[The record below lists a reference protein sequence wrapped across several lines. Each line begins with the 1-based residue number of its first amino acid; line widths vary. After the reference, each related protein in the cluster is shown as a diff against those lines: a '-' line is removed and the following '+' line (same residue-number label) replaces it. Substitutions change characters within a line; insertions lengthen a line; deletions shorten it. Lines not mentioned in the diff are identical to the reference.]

1 MMAQRDVVLMFHPSV
16 ELYGADRML
25 LQSINALTR
34 FDRVVVLPSD
44 GPLVAYAQ
52 ESGARV
58 IVQKN
63 MLVLRKAMLH
73 PQKLLL
79 LPFRALACLA
89 STAVIVFL
97 LRPKVCYVNTV
108 TLPFCLLA
116 ARLLRK
122 PTVCHL
128 HEADKKVGRLA
139 RKFLTAPLVLSTKI
153 VAASLAAREFAGQSA
168 GKKLTVVHN
177 CVPIPNACP
186 PLPAVQPNPLKV
198 LLVGR
203 WSPRKGTDLAVRA
216 MRDLRSAGVDVR
228 LSLVGGTFEGYEWF
242 ERDLRELI
250 RRCGLQDH
258 VSLVGFV
265 EDPTPLYRDTHIVLV
280 PSRGDETF
288 GLVAVEAQLHRRIVI
303 ASATGGLAEVIEDGV
318 NGWLVPP
325 GSVTALVYSINQRL
339 ADWTRTVEIAN
350 RSRDVAAAKFNSNIF
365 GARLRVVLDEVLES

>member
-1 MMAQRDVVLMFHPSV
+1 
-16 ELYGADRML
+16 
-25 LQSINALTR
+25 
-34 FDRVVVLPSD
+34 
-44 GPLVAYAQ
+44 
-52 ESGARV
+52 
-58 IVQKN
+58 
-63 MLVLRKAMLH
+63 
-73 PQKLLL
+73 
-79 LPFRALACLA
+79 
-89 STAVIVFL
+89 
-97 LRPKVCYVNTV
+97 
-108 TLPFCLLA
+108 
-116 ARLLRK
+116 
-122 PTVCHL
+122 
-128 HEADKKVGRLA
+128 
-139 RKFLTAPLVLSTKI
+139 
-153 VAASLAAREFAGQSA
+153 
-168 GKKLTVVHN
+168 
-177 CVPIPNACP
+177 
-186 PLPAVQPNPLKV
+186 
-198 LLVGR
+198 
-203 WSPRKGTDLAVRA
+203 